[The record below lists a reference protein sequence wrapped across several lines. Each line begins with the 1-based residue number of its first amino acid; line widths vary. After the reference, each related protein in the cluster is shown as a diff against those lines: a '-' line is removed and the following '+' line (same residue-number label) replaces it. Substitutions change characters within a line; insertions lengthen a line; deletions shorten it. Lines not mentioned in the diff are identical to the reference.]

1 MVIGN
6 SPIRHRVDEGHTY
19 IYIYKKK
26 TIEQIYLLLS
36 AGDVMEKLIREMLPF
51 FLMSAYMIQY
61 LLTVTIT

>member
-6 SPIRHRVDEGHTY
+6 SPICHRVDEGHIY
-19 IYIYKKK
+19 IYI
-26 TIEQIYLLLS
+26 LS
-36 AGDVMEKLIREMLPF
+36 AGVVMEKLIREMLPF

>member
-19 IYIYKKK
+19 IYIKK